1 VPCTAA
7 PVVVA
12 AGWLCQLC
20 VIPRQLLLSIAVP
33 HEQPMLCPCSETWPL
48 ALTALTFG
56 VPCVQRELEGLN
68 VAYLDGPFDR
78 STFFSDP
85 ADQAPCCTSCTEQD
99 AVLLRQQLRDTG
111 GEVDLLLTREWPA
124 RVTEELPPGLVEAA
138 GGWSAGVHPDTAEQA
153 VSHQMSGCT
162 PLLG

>member
-1 VPCTAA
+1 MGGERSIWQAVATHYVLCTAA
-7 PVVVA
+7 LCA
-12 AGWLCQLC
+12 AATAWLCQLC
-20 VIPRQLLLSIAVP
+20 VIPGGGCSAVLYP
-33 HEQPMLCPCSETWPL
+33 LPMLRPCSGTWPL
-48 ALTALTFG
+48 AHNPSALW
-56 VPCVQRELEGLN
+56 CARVQRELEGLN

-124 RVTEELPPGLVEAA
+124 RVTEELPPGLAEAA
-138 GGWSAGVHPDTAEQA
+138 GG
-153 VSHQMSGCT
+153 
-162 PLLG
+162 